1 MAVQATQANGDWT
14 VGRLLDWTRQHF
26 QSHGIEDAR
35 LCAELLLAKAMDCRK
50 IMLYTRYNDSPTE
63 SQRAT
68 FRELVK
74 AAAEHRPI
82 AYLIGHREFYSL
94 DFKVT
99 PDVLVPRPE
108 TELIVERALAWCK
121 ARASQSYSL
130 LDIGTGSGCIAI
142 TLCKRIPTMT
152 AVATDISS
160 GALAVAAENAAAL
173 GVSDRVRFV
182 EADLLSLPPELLPT
196 DGFDLVV
203 SNPPYVAE
211 SDAESLPRAV
221 RDYEPAS
228 ALFAGADGLS
238 IYRRLASSAAAVV
251 RRGGVLL
258 LEIGRGQG
266 DAVTAMFQDAGMTLA
281 GRYRD
286 LAGIERTLEFTMTA

>member
-1 MAVQATQANGDWT
+1 MTVQTSQANSDWT

-50 IMLYTRYNDSPTE
+50 IMLYTRYNEMPTE
-63 SQRAT
+63 SQRTT

-82 AYLIGHREFYSL
+82 AYLIGRREFYSL

-121 ARASQSYSL
+121 ARASHSYSL

-142 TLCKRIPTMT
+142 TLCKRIPTMS

-160 GALAVAAENAAAL
+160 GALAVAVENAVAL
-173 GVSDRVRFV
+173 GVSDRIRFV
-182 EADLLSLPPELLPT
+182 EADLLALPAESLPA

-203 SNPPYVAE
+203 TNPPYVAE
-211 SDAESLPRAV
+211 SEAASLPRTV
-221 RDYEPAS
+221 REYEPAT

-238 IYRRLASSAAAVV
+238 IYRRLALGAAAVV
-251 RRGGVLL
+251 KRGGVLL

-266 DAVTAMFQDAGMTLA
+266 DAVTALFEEAGMTLA

-286 LAGIERTLEFTMTA
+286 LAGIERTLEFTMPA